1 MSEAPLRVDRREDGV
16 VVLTLALPDRRN
28 AMTAELTKAW
38 TDALGSLR
46 GDRSVRAVV
55 VTGEGSAFCSG
66 GDLSWLGESSD
77 LTVDTIRDRMLPF
90 YRSWLGIRDLE
101 VPTIAAINGHAVGAG
116 LCLALAC
123 DLRYAAAGATL
134 SAPFT
139 ALGMH
144 AGMAATWLLPEAV
157 GMPIARELL
166 FTGRRVDADE
176 ALRIGLINGVFSADE
191 LLPGALDVA
200 CRIAANGPVA
210 VRLTVAGLRGGGHG
224 SLEEALQYEALAQPV
239 TFATT
244 DLAEGIAA
252 SKERRAPKF
261 TGR

>member
-1 MSEAPLRVDRREDGV
+1 M
-16 VVLTLALPDRRN
+16 RN
-28 AMTAELTKAW
+28 AMTAEMTQAW
-38 TDALGSLR
+38 TEAMASLR

-55 VTGEGSAFCSG
+55 VTGEGSAFCAG
-66 GDLSWLGESSD
+66 GDLSWIAESPD

-90 YRSWLGIRDLE
+90 YRAWLGIRDLE

-123 DLRYAAAGATL
+123 DLRYAASGATL

-144 AGMAATWLLPEAV
+144 AGMAASYLLPQAV
-157 GMPIARELL
+157 GVPIARELL
-166 FTGRRVDADE
+166 FTGRRVTPDE
-176 ALRIGLINGVFSADE
+176 ALRMGLINGVFSPEE
-191 LLPGALDVA
+191 LLDGALDVA

-210 VRLTVAGLRGGGHG
+210 VRLTVAALRNGAPP
-224 SLEEALQYEALAQPV
+224 SIDAALQYEALAQPV
-239 TFATT
+239 TFATS

-252 SKERRAPKF
+252 SKERRTPNF

>member
-1 MSEAPLRVDRREDGV
+1 MTAAPLRVEHRADGV

-28 AMTAELTKAW
+28 AMTAELTTAW
-38 TDALGSLR
+38 THAMAELR

-66 GDLSWLGESSD
+66 GDLSWIAESPD
-77 LTVDTIRDRMLPF
+77 LTVDAIRDRMVPF
-90 YRSWLGIRDLE
+90 YRAWLGIRDLE
-101 VPTIAAINGHAVGAG
+101 VPTIAAVNGHAVGAG

-139 ALGMH
+139 SLGMH

-157 GMPIARELL
+157 GLPIARELL
-166 FTGRRVDADE
+166 FTGRPVSADE
-176 ALRIGLINGVFSADE
+176 ALRIGLVNGVFDAE
-191 LLPGALDVA
+191 KLLEGALDVA

-210 VRLTVAGLRGGGHG
+210 VRLTVAGLRTGAHR
-224 SLEEALQYEALAQPV
+224 SLESALQYEALAQPV
-239 TFATT
+239 TFATA

-252 SKERRAPKF
+252 SKERRKPEF